1 MSSNLCNEFQDTKYV
16 QPERGK
22 GAEMKQP
29 NNPLDKRLSFQ
40 TFVMK
45 LSPWRKANKRKVL
58 YG

>member
-45 LSPWRKANKRKVL
+45 LSPWR
-58 YG
+58 